1 MTHDPA
7 VTRPRVWLPFLVVV
21 LIWGSTW
28 IVIRDQLGS
37 GAVQVPPSWSVSYRF
52 FVAGLA
58 LAVVAAVRRERV
70 AVTRGFLGFAGA
82 LALLQFVLNFN
93 FVYRAEAHITSGLVA
108 VVFAL
113 LVVPNAVL
121 GRVVLKQ
128 PVSGRFVAGSA
139 VAASGVALLF
149 VHELRADPG
158 GARETL
164 AGIALTGCAI
174 LSASGANVMQATDRA
189 RRYPM
194 VATLAAAMLMGSAM
208 DAAFALVTVGPP
220 VIDPRP
226 AYLAG
231 VLYLGLIGSSLAFTL
246 YFRIIRAIGPA
257 KAAYNGVMVPVVAMA
272 LSTLFE
278 GYRWSVLAGAGAALA
293 MTGLVIALSARRP
306 AR

>member
-7 VTRPRVWLPFLVVV
+7 VTRPRVWLPFLTVV

-28 IVIRDQLGS
+28 IVIRDQLGA
-37 GAVQVPPSWSVSYRF
+37 GAAGVPPSWSVSYRF
-52 FVAGLA
+52 LVAGLTLAAIA
-58 LAVVAAVRRERV
+58 LVRREKV
-70 AVTRGFLGFAGA
+70 AVTRGFLGFAAVLA
-82 LALLQFVLNFN
+82 LAQFVLNFN
-93 FVYRAEAHITSGLVA
+93 FVYRAESHITSGLVA

-113 LVVPNAVL
+113 LIVPNAVL
-121 GRVVLKQ
+121 ARVFLGQRVG
-128 PVSGRFVAGSA
+128 GRFLAGSA
-139 VAASGVALLF
+139 VAIAGVVLLF
-149 VHELRADPG
+149 VHEARADPSG
-158 GARETL
+158 PGATL
-164 AGIALTGCAI
+164 IGIGLTACAI
-174 LSASGANVMQATDRA
+174 LSASTANVMQATERA

-194 VATLAAAMLMGSAM
+194 IPMLATAMLMGAAM
-208 DAAFALVTVGPP
+208 DAAFAFATVGPP

-231 VLYLGLIGSSLAFTL
+231 VLYLGLVGSSLAFTL

-278 GYRWSVLAGAGAALA
+278 GYRWSALPAAGAALA
-293 MTGLVIALSARRP
+293 MVGLVIALSARRP